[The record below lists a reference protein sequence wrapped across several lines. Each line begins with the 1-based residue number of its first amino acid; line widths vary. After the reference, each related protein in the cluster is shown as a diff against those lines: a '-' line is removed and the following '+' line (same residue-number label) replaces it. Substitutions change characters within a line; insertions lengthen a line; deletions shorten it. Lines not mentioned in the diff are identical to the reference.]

1 MERAV
6 PPTPTPLCSGEA
18 PPCNGA
24 PIVVRAHRWTRRRH
38 LTATI
43 DCFIPVV
50 RYSPNSRLSSP
61 KLMRLCWGQFWRTLR
76 QMRTLCI
83 VAGAAIALTTGAAL
97 SVQATRP
104 PAGSV
109 SAPGASHLSS
119 SGIASETKVPE
130 IPSPG
135 PASAIAVRQVHTV
148 PILQPKATPQ
158 AHEAA
163 SPPETSKSDQR
174 AFEPPPRDRGSVADV
189 GVQSAPLTVASRTEE
204 NLEKRPDQPS
214 IKRHQREAV
223 PAGKA
228 TMTPGL
234 SSPGDRQRRV
244 RKAPL
249 TAVDIIDAAEASTA
263 AAASGNLRARAAQG
277 TSSPAPA
284 SRRWRTISDLVTR

>member
-1 MERAV
+1 
-6 PPTPTPLCSGEA
+6 
-18 PPCNGA
+18 
-24 PIVVRAHRWTRRRH
+24 
-38 LTATI
+38 
-43 DCFIPVV
+43 VV

-61 KLMRLCWGQFWRTLR
+61 KLMRPCWGQFWRTLR

-158 AHEAA
+158 APEAA

-277 TSSPAPA
+277 TSSPTPA

>member
-1 MERAV
+1 MR
-6 PPTPTPLCSGEA
+6 
-18 PPCNGA
+18 PCWA
-24 PIVVRAHRWTRRRH
+24 
-38 LTATI
+38 
-43 DCFIPVV
+43 
-50 RYSPNSRLSSP
+50 
-61 KLMRLCWGQFWRTLR
+61 QFWRTLR

-109 SAPGASHLSS
+109 SAPS
-119 SGIASETKVPE
+119 SGIASETNLPE

-174 AFEPPPRDRGSVADV
+174 AFEPPPRDRGSVAAV

-284 SRRWRTISDLVTR
+284 NRRWRTISDLVTR